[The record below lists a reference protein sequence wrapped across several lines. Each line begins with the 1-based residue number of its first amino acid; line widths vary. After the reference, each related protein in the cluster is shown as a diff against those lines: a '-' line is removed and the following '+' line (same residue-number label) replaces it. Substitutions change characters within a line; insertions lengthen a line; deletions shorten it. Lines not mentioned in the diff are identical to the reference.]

1 MSKSTVA
8 CDPHRVVRISRKEIE
23 IVLGGG
29 GVKGFSLVGFLKA
42 ILELRVKVGKVTG
55 VSIGSLV
62 AAFYTNGYSPEE
74 IVEIFLEE
82 IIRFSP
88 ARIVKSMLTP
98 AWLGAFTGGDVGFG
112 VSIRSIVEDIVA
124 KYDLKPNENLRI
136 IAFNLL
142 GREPVVFEG
151 PDMDLVTAL
160 SASCAVPLVMRPVW
174 FGQSGLLSRAS
185 ALAGSALKA
194 TDQGLLIDGGLHHP
208 APGNF
213 CKGPAIIAKL
223 GFASELPSRFMGPV
237 DLWFHMLEL
246 SCSRLLDWVFP
257 DPKGHI
263 VVPVGSK
270 NIACLSFGTPERECL
285 RMVEEG
291 YAATMR
297 HLSAAIEDGRVPV
310 RKVAVRRKATS
321 D

>member
-1 MSKSTVA
+1 MDKS
-8 CDPHRVVRISRKEIE
+8 RVTRLSRREIE
-23 IVLGGG
+23 VVLGGG
-29 GVKGFSLVGFLKA
+29 GVKGFSLSGFLKA

-62 AAFYTNGYSPEE
+62 AAFYTNGYTPEE
-74 IVEIFLEE
+74 IVEIFLDE

-98 AWLGAFTGGDVGFG
+98 SWLRVLSGGDVGFG
-112 VSIRSIVEDIVA
+112 VSIRSIVEDIVT
-124 KYDLKPNENLRI
+124 KYELEPNENLRI

-151 PDMDLVTAL
+151 PEMDLVTAL

-174 FGQSGLLSRAS
+174 FGQSGLLSRAQ

-194 TDQGLLIDGGLHHP
+194 TDQGLLVDGGMHHP
-208 APGNF
+208 APGDF
-213 CKGPAIIAKL
+213 SKGPAIIAKL
-223 GFASELPSRFMGPV
+223 GFASELPSRLMNPV
-237 DLWFHMLEL
+237 DLWFHMLEF
-246 SCSRLLDWVFP
+246 SCSRLLDSVFP

-270 NIACLSFGTPERECL
+270 DIACLSFGTPERDCR

-291 YAATMR
+291 YASTMR
-297 HLSAAIEDGRVPV
+297 HLPAAIEDGLVPV
-310 RKVAVRRKATS
+310 RRSRVAAKATK
-321 D
+321 

>member
-1 MSKSTVA
+1 MYKSK
-8 CDPHRVVRISRKEIE
+8 VVRFSGKEIE
-23 IVLGGG
+23 VVLGGG
-29 GVKGFSLVGFLKA
+29 GVKGFSLAGFIKA
-42 ILELRVKVGKVTG
+42 ILELRVRIGKVTG

-82 IIRFSP
+82 IIRLSP
-88 ARIVKSMLTP
+88 AKIVKSMLTP
-98 AWLGAFTGGDVGFG
+98 AWLGMLTGGDVGFG
-112 VSIRSIVEDIVA
+112 VSIRSIVEDIVT
-124 KYDLKPNENLRI
+124 KYELEPNENLRI

-194 TDQGLLIDGGLHHP
+194 TDQGLLIDGGVHHP
-208 APGNF
+208 APGDF
-213 CKGPAIIAKL
+213 SKGPAIIAKL

-237 DLWFHMLEL
+237 DLWFHMLEF
-246 SCSRLLDWVFP
+246 SCSRFLDRVFP
-257 DPKGHI
+257 DSKLKGHI

-270 NIACLSFGTPERECL
+270 DIACLSFGTPEPECR

-297 HLSAAIEDGRVPV
+297 HLPAAIESGLVPV
-310 RKVAVRRKATS
+310 RRSRAAVKATE
-321 D
+321 